1 MESKL
6 SAKNL
11 KIVSSGIISF
21 LSVCALVAFF
31 LSIDRTTIVMVVST
45 LMLLASL
52 YLIWFNED
60 SDAIS
65 LLIFFFSTTA
75 CFFLFSDFVVEEY
88 LKAISIGGFALL
100 SFVLTNY
107 LLNLVRPF
115 NNPEKIFYKII
126 LSLIFT
132 ELFWVISFINASQI
146 SKGAIT
152 AVLFFNFHSI
162 TRDVLSQ
169 KIDGKR
175 FAFLSLIS
183 ILLLSIVFYR
193 I

>member
-6 SAKNL
+6 SPKNL

-21 LSVCALVAFF
+21 FSLCALLAFF
-31 LSIDRTTIVMVVST
+31 FSIDRTPIVLIVSVM
-45 LMLLASL
+45 MLIASL
-52 YLIWFNED
+52 YLMWFNDD

-65 LLIFFFSTTA
+65 LLIFFFGTTA

-88 LKAISIGGFALL
+88 LKAISIAGFALL
-100 SFVLTNY
+100 SFVLINY

-115 NNPEKIFYKII
+115 SNSEKIFYKII
-126 LSLIFT
+126 LSLVFT
-132 ELFWVISFINASQI
+132 ELFWVISFLNASQI

-152 AVLFFNFHSI
+152 AVLFFNFHTI
-162 TRDVLSQ
+162 TRDILSQ
-169 KIDGKR
+169 KIDSKR

-183 ILLLSIVFYR
+183 ILLLSVVFYR